1 MQFFK
6 IKRKKAFVYYWNAE
20 IFISS
25 CFAWYNFE
33 GIMVLI
39 LFKGAFSDLRLFLM
53 TESPLKMIKM
63 LFISLKKL
71 FSFLKY
77 LNFCSDLLVM

>member
-1 MQFFK
+1 MQNSK
-6 IKRKKAFVYYWNAE
+6 IKRKKAFVYQWDAE

-25 CFAWYNFE
+25 SFVWYNFE

-39 LFKGAFSDLRLFLM
+39 LFKGALSGLRQFLT

-63 LFISLKKL
+63 LFISL
-71 FSFLKY
+71 
-77 LNFCSDLLVM
+77 